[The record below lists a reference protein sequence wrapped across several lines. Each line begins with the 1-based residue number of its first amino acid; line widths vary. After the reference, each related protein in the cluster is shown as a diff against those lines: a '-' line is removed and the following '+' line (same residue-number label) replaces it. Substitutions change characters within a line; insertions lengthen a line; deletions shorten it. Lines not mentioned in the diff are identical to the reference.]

1 MNKLRKYFLIVSA
14 IGIVLLI
21 AGLFLQ
27 KADWYKPAAMVAA
40 ISLAIG
46 LGSIEKLKGYQY
58 TAWIFVAVVAG
69 MLYPA
74 AFTTWGS
81 VNLRDKTLILVIIQ
95 LVMFGM
101 GTHIK
106 LKDFRGLAT
115 SGKGVMVGLFCH
127 FSIMPLMGLL
137 LTRVFHFEPEIAAG
151 IILIGSCSSGLAS
164 NVMVYLARANLVLSV
179 IVTAMATLVA
189 PFITPLLMKFLAG
202 TLIEVKFIDMMV
214 EIIKIVLV
222 PIGAA
227 LLHDFLK
234 SANADQRR
242 NVSII
247 AVLAAIWLV
256 LMIWFVIPVVSNPA
270 LQQSITLSGFF
281 AGAIIVGLVYNILW
295 KRFPTIDKVMPLISM
310 FGIIYFTT
318 VTTAAGRDNL
328 LKVGLLLF
336 IASVIHN
343 AAGYFFGY
351 WLSRL
356 FGMDKNSSRTIAF
369 EVGLQNGG
377 MASGIAGSMGKLGT
391 VGLAAAVFS
400 PWMNISGSILA
411 NYWRKRPVE
420 TDGEENLKEPIQG
433 NSEMIKE
440 KVG

>member
-1 MNKLRKYFLIVSA
+1 MKQWSKIFLIISGIA
-14 IGIVLLI
+14 AIVLLVGI
-21 AGLFLQ
+21 LLQ
-27 KADWYKPAAMVAA
+27 QQLLYKPFALITA

-46 LGSIEKLKGYQY
+46 LGSVTSLKGYQY
-58 TAWIFVAVVAG
+58 TAWIISAVVAG
-69 MLYPA
+69 MIFPE
-74 AFTTWGS
+74 AFKNWGDI
-81 VNLRDKTLILVIIQ
+81 NLRDKTLILVIIQ

-101 GTHIK
+101 GTHMS
-106 LKDFRGLAT
+106 LKDFGGLAT
-115 SGKGVMVGLFCH
+115 TGKGVLVGLFCH

-137 LTRVFHFEPEIAAG
+137 LTKVFSFDAEIAAG

-179 IVTAMATLVA
+179 IVTAMATLIA
-189 PFITPLLMKFLAG
+189 PLMTPLLMKTLAG
-202 TLIEVKFIDMMV
+202 TLIEVKFIDMMI
-214 EIIKIVLV
+214 EIVKIVLV

-227 LLHDFLK
+227 LLHDYLK
-234 SANADQRR
+234 RATASQKKKVYVICAIAIAWL
-242 NVSII
+242 II
-247 AVLAAIWLV
+247 V
-256 LMIWFVIPVVSNPA
+256 MI
-270 LQQSITLSGFF
+270 LQNNITDKTLLQSITLSGFF
-281 AGAIIVGLVYNILW
+281 AGAIIVGVLYNFLHQ
-295 KRFPTIDKVMPLISM
+295 RFPKLDNIMPLISM

-318 VTTAAGRDNL
+318 VTTAAGRENL
-328 LKVGLLLF
+328 MKVGLLLF

-356 FGMDKNSSRTIAF
+356 FGIDKNSSRTIAF

-411 NYWRKRPVE
+411 NYWRRRPVAPCPPE
-420 TDGEENLKEPIQG
+420 GELRFEVQN
-433 NSEMIKE
+433 
-440 KVG
+440 